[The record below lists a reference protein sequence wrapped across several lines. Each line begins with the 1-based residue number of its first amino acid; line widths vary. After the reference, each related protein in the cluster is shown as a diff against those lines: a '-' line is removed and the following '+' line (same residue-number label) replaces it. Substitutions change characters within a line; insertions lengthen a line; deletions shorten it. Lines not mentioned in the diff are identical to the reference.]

1 MAGFVMMMAGS
12 LTMAAVYLV
21 GRLVY
26 RDRLR
31 MEYRLE
37 GIQSLSSQE
46 THLED
51 ESLQLP
57 LMERLFFP
65 LLRSF
70 GQKFQKLAPSAMR
83 GSLMKRLGQAGIRV
97 SAEQYTGW
105 FIFSACAGAMLA
117 LFVGLLGGKSLAVT
131 LFMTL
136 FMGGAAMLLPELLLR
151 QRVRKRQLEI
161 VRALPDV
168 LDLLT
173 VSVKAGLGFDSSLQ
187 KVTEKMK
194 GALPQ
199 EMGQVLH
206 EIKMG
211 VVRKEALRSLSER
224 TGVGALQSFVGTII
238 QADQLGVSISSVLQ
252 LQSES
257 LRDKRRQA
265 AEEQAMKAPV
275 KMLFPLIL
283 FIFPT
288 LFIVLLAPAFIQ
300 IIGGLAF

>member
-1 MAGFVMMMAGS
+1 MAGIVTMMAGS
-12 LTMAAVYLV
+12 LSMALFYLV
-21 GRLVY
+21 GRLVF
-26 RDRLR
+26 RERLR
-31 MEYRLE
+31 MEYRLD
-37 GIQSLSSQE
+37 GLQNLPTQDSPLD
-46 THLED
+46 D
-51 ESLQLP
+51 ESLRLP
-57 LMERLFFP
+57 LIERVFFP
-65 LLRSF
+65 MLRAF
-70 GQKFQKLAPSAMR
+70 GQKFQRLAPSAMK
-83 GSLMKRLGQAGIRV
+83 GSLARRLGQAGIRV

-105 FIFSACAGAMLA
+105 FIVSASVAAVLGLV
-117 LFVGLLGGKSLAVT
+117 FGLLGRKSVPVT
-131 LFMTL
+131 LFMAL
-136 FMGGAAMLLPELLLR
+136 LMGCTGAIIPELILR
-151 QRVRKRQLEI
+151 QRVRKRQKEI

-257 LRDKRRQA
+257 LRERRRQT

-275 KMLFPLIL
+275 KMLFPLVL